1 MLGIHTPRT
10 AAAHRIALLVAVCV
24 SAMASTAAEDCADWD
39 WNGYFRTASVE
50 DVAECVRAGTD
61 LAARGTL
68 GRTPLHIAAMHNDS
82 PFVITALVAAGAD
95 VDMRD
100 ERDHT
105 PLHSAAMTS
114 ASAGVIVALLKAG
127 ADPESG
133 SIPATMDD
141 FVPPV
146 GVSSFGTFGFELWGT
161 PWYFQ
166 RIEALRE
173 DPADRGELV
182 IVEFPAQAQAPLP
195 NQEALL
201 ANALVEGENPK
212 IFSLLVEL
220 AAQSSSWIP
229 SRTVASATASPEEQA
244 DNDIGALSE
253 LLNFLKERDKRGLK
267 PLHLA
272 ARFNPS
278 PAVVEALA
286 EGGADVDAM
295 TVHDFNALHVAACF
309 SDSAAMVAALA
320 AVGVDANGRDMHD
333 ATPLHAAA
341 SAGESG
347 EVVKALLK
355 AGADI
360 NARDNRGRTPLHRA
374 LARYLPSSEVVVALM
389 AGGADTD
396 ALDSR
401 GRRPEDFGSW

>member
-1 MLGIHTPRT
+1 MPGIHTPRP
-10 AAAHRIALLVAVCV
+10 AAAHRIALLVAVSV
-24 SAMASTAAEDCADWD
+24 STVASTAAEDCAEWD
-39 WNGYFRTASVE
+39 SNGYFRTASVE

-68 GRTPLHIAAMHNDS
+68 GRTPLHVAAMHNDS
-82 PFVITALVAAGAD
+82 PFVITALVAAGAE
-95 VDMRD
+95 VGMRD

-105 PLHSAAMTS
+105 PLHSAAMAS
-114 ASAGVIVALLKAG
+114 ASAEVVAALLRAG

-133 SIPATMDD
+133 SVPATMED

-161 PWYFQ
+161 PWYFE

-173 DPADRGELV
+173 DPTE
-182 IVEFPAQAQAPLP
+182 AQAPLP

-201 ANALVEGENPK
+201 ANALVDGENPK

-229 SRTVASATASPEEQA
+229 SRAVAWSSASHEEQTN
-244 DNDIGALSE
+244 NDIGAMSE

-267 PLHLA
+267 PLHVA
-272 ARFNPS
+272 ARFNRS
-278 PAVVEALA
+278 PAVVKALA
-286 EGGADVDAM
+286 EGGTNVDAM

-309 SDSAAMVAALA
+309 SDSAAVVAALA

-347 EVVKALLK
+347 DVVKALLK

-374 LARYLPSSEVVVALM
+374 LARYMPSSEVVVALI
-389 AGGADTD
+389 AGGADMD

>member
-1 MLGIHTPRT
+1 MLRTQTPRD
-10 AAAHRIALLVAVCV
+10 AAVRRIAWLVA
-24 SAMASTAAEDCADWD
+24 ASIAATIPIAAEDCAEWD
-39 WNGYFRTASVE
+39 SNGYFHTANVE
-50 DVAECVRAGTD
+50 DIAECVRSGAD

-68 GRTPLHIAAMHNDS
+68 GRTPLHVAAAHNDS
-82 PFVITALVAAGAD
+82 PFVITALVAAGAE
-95 VDMRD
+95 VGRRD

-105 PLHSAAMTS
+105 PLHSAAMASDS
-114 ASAGVIVALLKAG
+114 AEVIEALLRAG

-166 RIEALRE
+166 RLEAQRE
-173 DPADRGELV
+173 DPTE
-182 IVEFPAQAQAPLP
+182 AQAPLP

-201 ANALVEGENPK
+201 ANALVDGENPK

-220 AAQSSSWIP
+220 AAQSSSWVP
-229 SRTVASATASPEEQA
+229 SRTLAWSTVFTEEQT
-244 DNDIGALSE
+244 DNDIGAMAE
-253 LLNFLKERDKRGLK
+253 LLNFLKERDKRGLR
-267 PLHLA
+267 PLHVA
-272 ARFNPS
+272 ARFNRN
-278 PAVVEALA
+278 PAVVVALA
-286 EGGADVDAM
+286 EGGADIDAV

-309 SDSAAMVAALA
+309 SDSPDVVAALA
-320 AVGVDANGRDMHD
+320 AAGADPNARDMHD

-347 EVVKALLK
+347 EVVKALLH

-360 NARDNRGRTPLHRA
+360 NARDSRGRTPLHRA
-374 LARYLPSSEVVVALM
+374 FGRYMPSSEVVVALI

-396 ALDSR
+396 AVDSR
-401 GRRPEDFGSW
+401 GRRPEDFGNW

>member
-1 MLGIHTPRT
+1 M
-10 AAAHRIALLVAVCV
+10 
-24 SAMASTAAEDCADWD
+24 AAEDCADWD
-39 WNGYFRTASVE
+39 SNHYFHTASVE
-50 DVAECVRAGTD
+50 DIAECVRSGTD
-61 LAARGTL
+61 VAARGTR
-68 GRTPLHIAAMHNDS
+68 GRTPLHLAAMHNDS

-95 VDMRD
+95 VNMRD

-114 ASAGVIVALLKAG
+114 ASPAVIEALLRAG
-127 ADPESG
+127 ANPDAG
-133 SIPATMDD
+133 SVPATMDD
-141 FVPPV
+141 FIPPI

-166 RIEALRE
+166 RLEALRE
-173 DPADRGELV
+173 DPTE
-182 IVEFPAQAQAPLP
+182 AQAPLP

-201 ANALVEGENPK
+201 ANAQVDGENPK

-220 AAQSSSWIP
+220 AAQSSSWVP
-229 SRTVASATASPEEQA
+229 ARASVWSTESADEQA
-244 DNDIGALSE
+244 DNDIGAMSE

-267 PLHLA
+267 PLHVA
-272 ARFNPS
+272 ARFNRS

-286 EGGADVDAM
+286 EGGADVGAV
-295 TVHDFNALHVAACF
+295 TVHDLNALHVAACF

-320 AVGVDANGRDMHD
+320 AAGVDPNARDMHE

-341 SAGESG
+341 SSGESG
-347 EVVKALLK
+347 EVIRALLK

-374 LARYLPSSEVVVALM
+374 FGRYGPASEVVVALI

-396 ALDSR
+396 AVDSR

>member
-1 MLGIHTPRT
+1 MLGIHTPRPT
-10 AAAHRIALLVAVCV
+10 AAHRIALLVAVSV
-24 SAMASTAAEDCADWD
+24 SAMASTAAEDCAEWD
-39 WNGYFRTASVE
+39 SNGYFRTASVE

-61 LAARGTL
+61 LAARGAL
-68 GRTPLHIAAMHNDS
+68 GRTPLHVAAMHNDS
-82 PFVITALVAAGAD
+82 PFVITALVAAGAE
-95 VDMRD
+95 VGMRD

-105 PLHSAAMTS
+105 PLHSAAMAS
-114 ASAGVIVALLKAG
+114 ASAEVVAALLRAG
-127 ADPESG
+127 ADPDSG
-133 SIPATMDD
+133 SVPATMDD

-161 PWYFQ
+161 PWYFE

-173 DPADRGELV
+173 DPTE
-182 IVEFPAQAQAPLP
+182 AQAPLP

-201 ANALVEGENPK
+201 ANALVDGENPK

-229 SRTVASATASPEEQA
+229 SRAVAWSSASHEEQA
-244 DNDIGALSE
+244 NNDIGAMSE

-267 PLHLA
+267 PLHVA
-272 ARFNPS
+272 ARFNRS
-278 PAVVEALA
+278 PAVVQALA

-309 SDSAAMVAALA
+309 SDSAAVIAALA

-333 ATPLHAAA
+333 ATPLHAIA

-374 LARYLPSSEVVVALM
+374 LARYLPSSEVVVALI
-389 AGGADTD
+389 AGGADMD

-401 GRRPEDFGSW
+401 GRRPEDSGSW